1 MVFLPN
7 WLFFSVC
14 GRSKSVGR
22 GRFLAT
28 DLKVDLDRPTENDFF
43 SDFFRKNGRKLTIFF
58 VKLTIFFVKL
68 QPNYYCTYMEVKNS
82 QLGLEINF
90 VKCVKSSFLHDHRV
104 QKYYEMGSRS
114 KNFVKSTTYLFTDR
128 FFSKNDHSY
137 LTEKMLIFP

>member
-43 SDFFRKNGRKLTIFF
+43 PTFSVKKRPKIDQIFREIATKLHFY
-58 VKLTIFFVKL
+58 
-68 QPNYYCTYMEVKNS
+68 PN
-82 QLGLEINF
+82 
-90 VKCVKSSFLHDHRV
+90 
-104 QKYYEMGSRS
+104 
-114 KNFVKSTTYLFTDR
+114 
-128 FFSKNDHSY
+128 
-137 LTEKMLIFP
+137 